1 VHTPPVPQSEATAQL
16 HLLQDVPLFDPCTHV
31 GGVTSPG
38 GFVPQPLEAVV
49 KENSDGSA
57 KQQSQVDVAQGFGEQ
72 LPGPTFTPFCAAH
85 SVALVV
91 RTQVLKAPIGADC
104 TQHWLQSWKQQAEP
118 GVATV
123 PPIAVQADALLTDLH
138 WLGGIWQVTPLV
150 PHAVA
155 AKQAFSSFWHVFE
168 IDLSCLLAQRWNRPL
183 PPELVQGQFDGTA
196 LSTLQRCA
204 LHAAVRPP
212 KARADAPGQ
221 MASKKGSTIAG
232 SRK

>member
-1 VHTPPVPQSEATAQL
+1 MPQSEATAQL
-16 HLLQDVPLFDPCTHV
+16 HLLQDVPLFDPCTHL

-38 GFVPQPLEAVV
+38 GFVPQPLDAVV

-57 KQQSQVDVAQGFGEQ
+57 EQQV
-72 LPGPTFTPFCAAH
+72 
-85 SVALVV
+85 
-91 RTQVLKAPIGADC
+91 
-104 TQHWLQSWKQQAEP
+104 SWKQQAEP

-123 PPIAVQADALLTDLH
+123 PPIAVQADSLLTALH

-155 AKQAFSSFWHVFE
+155 AKQEFSSFWHLFE
-168 IDLSCLLAQRWNRPL
+168 IDLSCLLAQLWNTPL
-183 PPELVQGQFDGTA
+183 PPELVQGQFDRTA
-196 LSTLQRCA
+196 LSTLQRRA

-212 KARADAPGQ
+212 KSPARADAPGQ
-221 MASKKGSTIAG
+221 MASKKGSRIAG

>member
-16 HLLQDVPLFDPCTHV
+16 HLLQDVPLFDPCTHL

-38 GFVPQPLEAVV
+38 GFVPQPLDAVV

-57 KQQSQVDVAQGFGEQ
+57 EQQV
-72 LPGPTFTPFCAAH
+72 
-85 SVALVV
+85 
-91 RTQVLKAPIGADC
+91 
-104 TQHWLQSWKQQAEP
+104 SWKQQAEP

-123 PPIAVQADALLTDLH
+123 PPIAVQADSLLTALH

-155 AKQAFSSFWHVFE
+155 AKQEFSSFWHLFE
-168 IDLSCLLAQRWNRPL
+168 IDLSCLLAQLWNTPL
-183 PPELVQGQFDGTA
+183 PPELVQGQFDRTA
-196 LSTLQRCA
+196 LSTLQRRA

-212 KARADAPGQ
+212 KSPARADAPGQ
-221 MASKKGSTIAG
+221 MASKKGSRIAG